1 MEVAVQLGC
10 AIEAREAMLLAKST
24 VEEKKTSG
32 EKTSPEHKLSVQSWC
47 SFFCNAA
54 YSSTLHKS
62 SLNLSLTC
70 GQAHGSS
77 PVLGW
82 GSFRTKKVPSF
93 WFSWPGGTV
102 LLGSSFTDEPDER
115 GLVTAATA
123 HVALP
128 TYVFCHR
135 PWKEYV
141 IGVNICCR
149 VTVVLQRLFGKPR
162 LEDHLPSALTLSTGK
177 FLSRCQGKPQAVLE
191 NGRETS
197 LQLQQWVEWDYR
209 AWSVPL
215 WKSNKCTP

>member
-1 MEVAVQLGC
+1 MQQIQYKLSYCWSDGGGC
-10 AIEAREAMLLAKST
+10 AARLCCGGPRGCAVGKIHSG
-24 VEEKKTSG
+24 G

-115 GLVTAATA
+115 GVVTAATA
-123 HVALP
+123 RVALP
-128 TYVFCHR
+128 TYIFCHR

-141 IGVNICCR
+141 IGVNSCCR
-149 VTVVLQRLFGKPR
+149 VTVVLQ
-162 LEDHLPSALTLSTGK
+162 
-177 FLSRCQGKPQAVLE
+177 QAVWEAQAGGLPPPCPDFIH
-191 NGRETS
+191 REVPVEVSGEATS
-197 LQLQQWVEWDYR
+197 
-209 AWSVPL
+209 SVRK
-215 WKSNKCTP
+215 WTREFT